1 MNCTTCRYELS
12 QCLDGRLPSGRRA
25 VVMQHAETCAA
36 CGQFWSELQAAQ
48 RLTLQLQQPRVSPG
62 FREEL
67 WERIRAGEG
76 TPDAVFREQVPTLTK
91 LRYALTGAA
100 VAAGVLLAA
109 SFLRG
114 DRQAPLPKATD
125 GPLANAP
132 AGDATPTTGHPLA
145 DAGNRLQPRHTG
157 RGANGNDAQM
167 AAFGGG
173 SQGSDFHD
181 NPLLASSQRLTPT
194 LVAVETAKQLE
205 QRYEAVNYA
214 LRRAESNPAEAP
226 AAIREAWQK
235 ADEFQ
240 GLGEVLLDLRNR
252 QRLSFRDQEV
262 DSDLRFAVNML
273 RRGSQGQRDET
284 TVRTVVGEA
293 LRSDRLATLSRT
305 IYVAPSVDP
314 REDLDV
320 LVHLNTQ
327 RPDVFRQLFIVLPSP
342 NPGEMEMSLLQGE
355 TVFVMGDECGPSWV
369 APRSEVS
376 EREIL
381 RILRQRMQA
390 EGMHVEIQI
399 SSPANPR

>member
-12 QCLDGRLPSGRRA
+12 QCLDGRLPSGRRT
-25 VVMQHAETCAA
+25 VVMQHAETCEA
-36 CGQFWSELQAAQ
+36 CGQFWAELQAAQ

-76 TPDAVFREQVPTLTK
+76 TPEAVFREQVPTLTK

-109 SFLRG
+109 SLLRG
-114 DRQAPLPKATD
+114 DPHA
-125 GPLANAP
+125 
-132 AGDATPTTGHPLA
+132 PTTGDHDPVAQGPVRPAQPDGGATNPVA
-145 DAGNRLQPRHTG
+145 DAGNRLQPRSG
-157 RGANGNDAQM
+157 APRGAGAQT
-167 AAFGGG
+167 AGFGGNE
-173 SQGSDFHD
+173 FHD

-214 LRRAESNPAEAP
+214 LRRAETNPAEAP

-273 RRGSQGQRDET
+273 RRGRMGLRDET

-293 LRSDRLATLSRT
+293 LRSDRLGSLSRT
-305 IYVAPSVDP
+305 IYVAPSVDA
-314 REDLDV
+314 REDMDV

-327 RPDVFRQLFIVLPSP
+327 RPEVFRQLFFVMPSP
-342 NPGEMEMSLLQGE
+342 TPGEMGGMSLLHGE
-355 TVFVMGDECGPSWV
+355 AVFFMPDDCGPSWV
-369 APRSEVS
+369 APRSEVT
-376 EREIL
+376 EREVL
-381 RILRQRMQA
+381 NILRQQLENA
-390 EGMHVEIQI
+390 GVQVQQVEIQI
-399 SSPANPR
+399 SAPR

>member
-12 QCLDGRLPSGRRA
+12 QCLDGRLPSGRRT
-25 VVMQHAETCAA
+25 VVMQHAETCEA
-36 CGQFWSELQAAQ
+36 CGQFWAELQAAQ

-76 TPDAVFREQVPTLTK
+76 TPEAVFREQVPTLTK

-109 SFLRG
+109 SLLRG
-114 DRQAPLPKATD
+114 DPQAPTGVQDPIAQ
-125 GPLANAP
+125 GPAESGPANLGP
-132 AGDATPTTGHPLA
+132 ANPAA
-145 DAGNRLQPRHTG
+145 DAGNRLQPRSTA
-157 RGANGNDAQM
+157 RGATGGAQVAGFAGN
-167 AAFGGG
+167 
-173 SQGSDFHD
+173 DFHD

-226 AAIREAWQK
+226 AAVREAWQK

-273 RRGSQGQRDET
+273 RRGRQGLRDET

-293 LRSDRLATLSRT
+293 LRSDRLGSLSRT

-314 REDLDV
+314 REDMDV

-327 RPDVFRQLFIVLPSP
+327 RPEVFRQLFFVLPSP
-342 NPGEMEMSLLQGE
+342 NADELHLLVGE
-355 TVFVMGDECGPSWV
+355 TVFLMADDCGASWV
-369 APRSEVS
+369 APRSEVT
-376 EREIL
+376 EREAMN
-381 RILRQRMQA
+381 ILRQQLQGGGMQ
-390 EGMHVEIQI
+390 VQI
-399 SSPANPR
+399 EFPR

>member
-12 QCLDGRLPSGRRA
+12 QCLDGRLPSGRRT
-25 VVMQHAETCAA
+25 VVMQHAETCEA
-36 CGQFWSELQAAQ
+36 CSQFWSELQAAQ

-67 WERIRAGEG
+67 WERIRSGEG
-76 TPDAVFREQVPTLTK
+76 TPEAVFREQVPTLTK

-109 SFLRG
+109 SLLRG
-114 DRQAPLPKATD
+114 DRQAQLPTATES
-125 GPLANAP
+125 PV
-132 AGDATPTTGHPLA
+132 TGHPVA
-145 DAGNRLQPRHTG
+145 DASNRLQPRNAG
-157 RGANGNDAQM
+157 RGADGNDTQM
-167 AAFGGG
+167 AAFGG
-173 SQGSDFHD
+173 SNQGSDFHD

-214 LRRAESNPAEAP
+214 LRRAETNPAEAQ

-273 RRGSQGQRDET
+273 RRGRQGQRDET

-293 LRSDRLATLSRT
+293 LRSDRLGTLSRT

-327 RPDVFRQLFIVLPSP
+327 RPEVFRQLFIVLPSP
-342 NPGEMEMSLLQGE
+342 NPGEMETSLLQGE

-381 RILRQRMQA
+381 HILRQRMQRD
-390 EGMHVEIQI
+390 GMRVEIQL
-399 SSPANPR
+399 SAPGTPR

>member
-12 QCLDGRLPSGRRA
+12 QCLDGRLPSGRRT
-25 VVMQHAETCAA
+25 VVMQHAETCEA
-36 CGQFWSELQAAQ
+36 CGQFWAELQAAQ

-76 TPDAVFREQVPTLTK
+76 TPEAVFREQVPTLTK

-109 SFLRG
+109 SLLRG
-114 DRQAPLPKATD
+114 EPQAPTGVQGQIAQGPADQAESGATNP
-125 GPLANAP
+125 GPANQV
-132 AGDATPTTGHPLA
+132 A
-145 DAGNRLQPRHTG
+145 DAGNRLQPRSTAP
-157 RGANGNDAQM
+157 RGAASAGAQVAGFAGN
-167 AAFGGG
+167 
-173 SQGSDFHD
+173 DFHD

-194 LVAVETAKQLE
+194 LVAVETAKQIE

-214 LRRAESNPAEAP
+214 LRRAESNPADAP

-273 RRGSQGQRDET
+273 RRGRQGLRDET

-293 LRSDRLATLSRT
+293 LRSDRLGSLSRT

-314 REDLDV
+314 REDMDV

-327 RPDVFRQLFIVLPSP
+327 RPEVFRQLFFVLPSP
-342 NPGEMEMSLLQGE
+342 SADELHLLVGE
-355 TVFVMGDECGPSWV
+355 TVFLMADDCGASWV
-369 APRSEVS
+369 APRSEVT
-376 EREIL
+376 EREAL
-381 RILRQRMQA
+381 NILRQQLQ
-390 EGMHVEIQI
+390 GGGVQVQI
-399 SSPANPR
+399 EFPR

>member
-12 QCLDGRLPSGRRA
+12 QCLDGRLPSGRRT

-36 CGQFWSELQAAQ
+36 CGQFWAELQAAQ

-76 TPDAVFREQVPTLTK
+76 TPEAVFREQVPTLTK

-100 VAAGVLLAA
+100 AAAGVLLAA
-109 SFLRG
+109 SLWRG
-114 DRQAPLPKATD
+114 DPQAPTGAQDPIAQGQAESGPTD
-125 GPLANAP
+125 LGAANP
-132 AGDATPTTGHPLA
+132 VA
-145 DAGNRLQPRHTG
+145 DAGNRLQPRSNAPRGTTG
-157 RGANGNDAQM
+157 GAQVAGFAGN
-167 AAFGGG
+167 
-173 SQGSDFHD
+173 DFHD

-273 RRGSQGQRDET
+273 RRGRQGLRDET

-293 LRSDRLATLSRT
+293 LRSDRLGSLSRT

-314 REDLDV
+314 REDMDV

-327 RPDVFRQLFIVLPSP
+327 RPDVFRQLFFVLPSP
-342 NPGEMEMSLLQGE
+342 NADELNLLVGEA
-355 TVFVMGDECGPSWV
+355 VFLMADDCGPSWV
-369 APRSEVS
+369 APRSEVT
-376 EREIL
+376 EREAL
-381 RILRQRMQA
+381 NILRQQLQ
-390 EGMHVEIQI
+390 GGGVQVKIHQVGG
-399 SSPANPR
+399 PR